1 MAYTI
6 QFTNTAVNDPI
17 VIEDGTINNTTSLSF
32 PGRNSTGY
40 GAVIA
45 EDLLH
50 LLENFANT
58 TEPSNAVQGQLW
70 YNSISGQLLV
80 YDGTTWIPSGGLK
93 KSTAQPDPTEATDGD
108 LWVDTA
114 SQQLYLFSGSTWVL
128 VGPEFS
134 QGLTTGAKP
143 NTIIGQ
149 NNLEY
154 TVIEI
159 QVNANIVAI
168 VAFDEFTPKATVQGF
183 TIIKPGIN
191 LANRDT
197 DGNGINNVKFYGVAE
212 RAENLIVND
221 LAVPSSNFLRGDIE
235 STSTNPLNIQN
246 NTGITYGING
256 EMGIGIEGSAG
267 IIQHNIEGSNV
278 DVRVRNAG
286 ASKTVLR
293 VDSGL
298 KVGVNNEAPDEALD
312 VTGNILSSGTIKTND
327 TTESL
332 TISNGALIV
341 KGGAGIAKSLNVGE
355 NITVLKGIT
364 LGNNDLTVD
373 TTESELIMPDLNNT
387 RNIGSPTNK
396 WRKIYATTFIGSLE
410 GSVSGSVTGKAGS
423 ADKLT
428 SSTTFRLTGDVETV
442 ENVFDGQTGGAIKD
456 FNINIK
462 NTIISGKQQV
472 TDSLSNDEFIID
484 RISGASTGLRRIS
497 RGTLFQNIA
506 GLSPIGSIM
515 PFAGNIEPT
524 AEGWFFCNGQEL
536 SQGTYNT
543 LFKLIGFT
551 YLAEGLVS
559 TGQFALPDLRGRFPL
574 GNLVMGGTNPPIKEP
589 DIAAVVGTVQ
599 SPTITPND
607 QLSING
613 TTITL
618 TGSDLASIISDITT
632 AGITGIS
639 AANNGNN
646 QIEIIGT
653 DVNIDIVDVTN
664 TPLAD
669 LGILEDEYIKIRT
682 PDPRARGGNT
692 TVLGAVDGTDE
703 ATINI
708 NNLPEHEH
716 DLRAEN
722 GTQFT
727 AVRAVDG
734 RGGDKPADAT
744 LSKITVDA
752 SETLSQTIDKSGGVL
767 APSVGDDLNI
777 MNPYQTIN
785 YIIYTG
791 VIS

>member
-17 VIEDGTINNTTSLSF
+17 VIEDGTINNTTSISF

-50 LLENFANT
+50 LLENFSNT
-58 TEPSNAVQGQLW
+58 SEPSNAVQGQLW
-70 YNSISGQLLV
+70 YNSASGQLLI
-80 YDGTTWIPSGGLK
+80 YDGTTWVPSGGLK

-143 NTIIGQ
+143 NSIIGQ
-149 NNLEY
+149 DNIEY
-154 TVIEI
+154 TVIEV

-168 VAFDEFTPKATVQGF
+168 IAFDTFVPKATVQGF
-183 TIIKPGIN
+183 TAIKPGIN

-197 DGNGINNVKFYGVAE
+197 DADGINNVKFYGVAE

-221 LAVPSSNFLRGDIE
+221 LPIPSANFLRGDVE

-278 DVRVRNAG
+278 DIRVRNAG

-293 VDSGL
+293 VDSSL
-298 KVGVNNEAPDEALD
+298 RVGVNNEAPDEALD
-312 VTGNILSSGTIKTND
+312 ITGNVLSSGTIRTND

-332 TISNGALIV
+332 TIGNGALIV
-341 KGGAGIAKSLNVGE
+341 KGGAGIAKSVNVGE
-355 NITVLKGIT
+355 NIRVQKGII
-364 LGNNDLTVD
+364 LGNNDLIVD
-373 TTESELIMPDLNNT
+373 TAESELIMPDLNNT

-396 WRKIYATTFIGSLE
+396 WRKMYATTFIGSLE
-410 GSVSGSVTGKAGS
+410 GSVSGSVSGKAGS

-442 ENVFDGQTGGAIKD
+442 ENVFDGQTGGAVKD
-456 FNINIK
+456 FAINIK
-462 NTIISGKQQV
+462 NTIISGKEQV

-497 RGTLFQNIA
+497 RGTLFKNIA

-515 PFAGNIEPT
+515 PFAGGIEPT

-536 SQGTYNT
+536 SQGTYNS
-543 LFKLIGFT
+543 LFQLIGFT
-551 YLAEGLVS
+551 YLAEGLVT
-559 TGQFALPDLRGRFPL
+559 TGNFALPDLRGRFPL
-574 GNLVMGGTNPPIKEP
+574 GNLTMGGTNPPVKEP
-589 DIAAVVGTVQ
+589 DLSAVVGTIVN
-599 SPTITPND
+599 PTLTPAD
-607 QLSING
+607 SFTING
-613 TTITL
+613 NLVTLLGTDLTSVIANIT
-618 TGSDLASIISDITT
+618 SAN
-632 AGITGIS
+632 ITGIS
-639 AANNGNN
+639 ATNDGNN
-646 QIEIIGT
+646 KLEIRGT
-653 DVNIDIVDVTN
+653 DVDITIANVTG

-669 LGILEDEYIKIRT
+669 LGINAGQYFKIKA

-703 ATINI
+703 ATIGI

-716 DLRAEN
+716 DLRADN

-727 AVRAVDG
+727 AIRAVDG
-734 RGGDKPADAT
+734 RGGDKPPDAT
-744 LSKITVDA
+744 LSRIPTGTD
-752 SETLSQTIDKSGGVL
+752 ELTQTIDKSGGIL
-767 APSVGDDLNI
+767 TPQTGDDLNI

-791 VIS
+791 VVS

>member
-6 QFTNTAVNDPI
+6 NFTNSADKDPI

-45 EDLLH
+45 EDLLR
-50 LLENFANT
+50 LLENFASP
-58 TEPSNAVQGQLW
+58 TEPSNSIQGQLW

-80 YDGTTWIPSGGLK
+80 YDGTTWIPSGGLA
-93 KSTAQPDPTEATDGD
+93 KSTAQPDPTDATDGD

-114 SQQLYLFSGSTWVL
+114 SQQLYLFSGSTWIL

-143 NTIIGQ
+143 SSIVGQ
-149 NNLEY
+149 DNVEY

-159 QVNANIVAI
+159 QVSANIVAI
-168 VAFDEFTPKATVQGF
+168 VAFDDFVPKATVQGF
-183 TIIKPGIN
+183 TAIKPGIN

-197 DGNGINNVKFYGVAE
+197 DADGVNNVKFYGVAE
-212 RAENLIVND
+212 QAENLIVND
-221 LAVPSSNFLRGDIE
+221 LAVPSANFLRGDVE

-246 NTGITYGING
+246 NTGIAYGING

-267 IIQHNIEGSNV
+267 IIQHNIEGSNI
-278 DVRVRNAG
+278 DMRVRNAG

-293 VDSGL
+293 VDSSL
-298 KVGVNNEAPDEALD
+298 RVGINNEAPDEALD
-312 VTGNILSSGTIKTND
+312 ITGNVLSSGTIRTND

-332 TISNGALIV
+332 TIGNGALIV
-341 KGGAGIAKSLNVGE
+341 KGGAGIAKSVNVGE
-355 NITVLKGIT
+355 NIRVQKGII
-364 LGNNDLTVD
+364 LGNNDLVVD
-373 TTESELIMPDLNNT
+373 TPDSELIMPDLNNT

-396 WRKIYATTFIGSLE
+396 WRKMYATTFIGSLE
-410 GSVSGSVTGKAGS
+410 GSVSGSVSGKAGS

-442 ENVFDGQTGGAIKD
+442 ENVFDGQTGGAVKD
-456 FNINIK
+456 FNISIK

-484 RISGASTGLRRIS
+484 RISGSSTGLRRIS

-506 GLSPIGSIM
+506 GLTPIGSIM

-524 AEGWFFCNGQEL
+524 ATGWFFCNGQEL
-536 SQGTYNT
+536 SQGVYNT
-543 LFKLIGFT
+543 LYQLIGFT
-551 YLAEGLVS
+551 YKAQGLV
-559 TGQFALPDLRGRFPL
+559 TAGNFALPDLRGRFPL
-574 GNLVMGGTNPPIKEP
+574 GALTMGGTEPPVKEP
-589 DIAAVVGTVQ
+589 DLANVIGTQVSPVVTG
-599 SPTITPND
+599 SD
-607 QLSING
+607 EFSING
-613 TTITL
+613 TTVTL
-618 TGSDLASIISDITT
+618 TGTDLASVISDITS
-632 AGITGIS
+632 AGITGIT

-646 QIEIIGT
+646 QLQITGT
-653 DVNIDIVDVTN
+653 DVNIILAEVTN

-669 LGILEDEYIKIRT
+669 LGFETGTTLKIKS
-682 PDPRARGGNT
+682 PDPRVRSANS
-692 TVLGAVDGTDE
+692 TVLGAVDGTDDV
-703 ATINI
+703 TINV

-722 GTQFT
+722 GVQFT
-727 AVRAVDG
+727 AIRAVNPSA
-734 RGGDKPADAT
+734 GDKP
-744 LSKITVDA
+744 SDA
-752 SETLSQTIDKSGGVL
+752 SVSTIQTGVDTLSQTINKSGGIL
-767 APSVGDDLNI
+767 SPTVGDDLDI
-777 MNPYQTIN
+777 MNPYQTVN

-791 VIS
+791 VTS

>member
-50 LLENFANT
+50 LLENFSNT
-58 TEPSNAVQGQLW
+58 SEPSNAVQGQLW
-70 YNSISGQLLV
+70 YNSATGQLLI
-80 YDGTTWIPSGGLK
+80 YDGTTWVPSGGLK
-93 KSTAQPDPTEATDGD
+93 KSTTQPDPTEATDGD

-143 NTIIGQ
+143 NSIIGQ
-149 NNLEY
+149 DNIEY
-154 TVIEI
+154 TVIEV

-168 VAFDEFTPKATVQGF
+168 IAFDTFVPKATVQGF
-183 TIIKPGIN
+183 TTIKPGIN

-197 DGNGINNVKFYGVAE
+197 DGNGVNNVKFYGVAE

-221 LAVPSSNFLRGDIE
+221 LPIPSANFLRGDVE

-278 DVRVRNAG
+278 DMRVRNAG

-293 VDSGL
+293 VDSSL
-298 KVGVNNEAPDEALD
+298 RVGINNEAPDEALD
-312 VTGNILSSGTIKTND
+312 ITGNVLSSGTIRTND

-332 TISNGALIV
+332 NIGNGALIV
-341 KGGAGIAKSLNVGE
+341 KGGAGIAKSVNVGE
-355 NITVLKGIT
+355 NIRVQKGII
-364 LGNNDLTVD
+364 LGNNDLVVD
-373 TTESELIMPDLNNT
+373 TTDSELIMPDLNNT

-396 WRKIYATTFIGSLE
+396 WRKMYATTFIGSLE
-410 GSVSGSVTGKAGS
+410 GSVSGSVSGKAGS

-442 ENVFDGQTGGAIKD
+442 ENVFDGQTGGAVKD

-462 NTIISGKQQV
+462 NTIISGKEQV

-497 RGTLFQNIA
+497 RGTLFKNIA

-515 PFAGNIEPT
+515 PFAGSIEPT

-543 LFKLIGFT
+543 LFQLIGFT
-551 YLAEGLVS
+551 YLAEGLVG
-559 TGQFALPDLRGRFPL
+559 TGNFALPDLRGRFPL
-574 GNLVMGGTNPPIKEP
+574 GNLTMGGTNPPTKEP
-589 DIAAVVGTVQ
+589 DLSAVVGTIVN
-599 SPTITPND
+599 PTMTVSD
-607 QLSING
+607 QFSING

-618 TGSDLASIISDITT
+618 SGTDITSVIADIT
-632 AGITGIS
+632 AANITGIT
-639 AANNGNN
+639 AANDGNN
-646 QIEIIGT
+646 KLELRGT
-653 DVNIDIVDVTN
+653 DVDIVIANVTN

-669 LGILEDEYIKIRT
+669 LGITADTYEKIKT
-682 PDPRARGGNT
+682 PDPRARGANT
-692 TVLGAVDGTDE
+692 TVLGAVDGTDD
-703 ATINI
+703 ATIGV
-708 NNLPEHEH
+708 NNLPEHQH

-727 AVRAVDG
+727 AIRAVDG
-734 RGGDKPADAT
+734 RGGDKPPDAT
-744 LSKITVDA
+744 LSTIQTGTD
-752 SETLSQTIDKSGGVL
+752 ELTQTINNSGGVL
-767 APSVGDDLNI
+767 APQVGDDLNI

-791 VIS
+791 VVS

>member
-50 LLENFANT
+50 LLENFSNT
-58 TEPSNAVQGQLW
+58 SEPSNAVTGQLW
-70 YNSISGQLLV
+70 YNSATGQLLI
-80 YDGTTWIPSGGLK
+80 YDGTTWVPSGGLK

-149 NNLEY
+149 DNIEY
-154 TVIEI
+154 TVIEV

-168 VAFDEFTPKATVQGF
+168 VAFDTFVPKATVQGF
-183 TIIKPGIN
+183 TAIKPGIN

-197 DGNGINNVKFYGVAE
+197 DSDGINNVKFYGVAE

-221 LAVPSSNFLRGDIE
+221 LPIPSANFLRGDIE
-235 STSTNPLNIQN
+235 STSTFPLNIQN

-278 DVRVRNAG
+278 DIRVRNAG

-293 VDSGL
+293 VDSSL
-298 KVGVNNEAPDEALD
+298 RVGINNEAPDEALD
-312 VTGNILSSGTIKTND
+312 ITGNVLSSGTIRTND

-332 TISNGALIV
+332 TIGNGALIV
-341 KGGAGIAKSLNVGE
+341 KGGAGIAKSVNVGE
-355 NITVLKGIT
+355 NIRVQKGII
-364 LGNNDLTVD
+364 LGNNDLVVD
-373 TTESELIMPDLNNT
+373 TPDSELIMPDLNNT

-396 WRKIYATTFIGSLE
+396 WRKMYATTFIGSLE
-410 GSVSGSVTGKAGS
+410 GSVSGSVSGKAGS

-442 ENVFDGQTGGAIKD
+442 ENVFDGQSGGAVKD
-456 FNINIK
+456 FNISIK
-462 NTIISGKQQV
+462 NTIISGKEQV

-497 RGTLFQNIA
+497 RGTLFKNIA

-515 PFAGNIEPT
+515 PFAGTIEPT

-543 LFKLIGFT
+543 LFQLIGFT

-559 TGQFALPDLRGRFPL
+559 TGNFALPDLRGRFPL
-574 GNLVMGGTNPPIKEP
+574 GNLVMGGTNPPFQAP
-589 DIAAVVGTVQ
+589 DIATVVGNI
-599 SPTITPND
+599 SNPTLTPTD
-607 QLSING
+607 SIVING
-613 TTITL
+613 NTVVLLGT
-618 TGSDLASIISDITT
+618 DLASVINDINN

-639 AANNGNN
+639 AANNGSN
-646 QIEIIGT
+646 QLQITGT
-653 DVNIDIVDVTN
+653 NVNINLSNGVN
-664 TPLAD
+664 APLTD
-669 LGILEDEYIKIRT
+669 LGMVAKTYDAVKS
-682 PDPRARGGNT
+682 PDTRVRSNNA
-692 TVLGAVDGTDE
+692 TVMGAVDGTDE

-716 DLRAEN
+716 DMRSEN

-734 RGGDKPADAT
+734 RPPIGKPG
-744 LSKITVDA
+744 DA
-752 SETLSQTIDKSGGVL
+752 SLSTLQTGTDQLSQTINKSGGIL
-767 APSVGDDLNI
+767 TPQTGDDLNI

-791 VIS
+791 VTS